1 MNFLQNRS
9 VDSEESFK
17 TDSSFSQ
24 ESQQKVVDDLLK
36 PDKIPSANTQPRSSL
51 KKPRQQSSIDE
62 EDDILGMFDDPFKFH
77 GNPKAGA
84 EASKSNNLFKAY
96 QQGDKINRETPSV
109 TFGKGTY
116 GQN

>member
-1 MNFLQNRS
+1 M
-9 VDSEESFK
+9 
-17 TDSSFSQ
+17 
-24 ESQQKVVDDLLK
+24 
-36 PDKIPSANTQPRSSL
+36 
-51 KKPRQQSSIDE
+51 
-62 EDDILGMFDDPFKFH
+62 GMFDDPFKFH

-116 GQN
+116 GQNQKLMSQTSNKKTESEASQSRESRKDRSLSKTYQGTVFEN